1 MVFDAIVLAG
11 GRSSRLSG
19 TPKAELVYRRQT
31 LVARTVDAA
40 SRARRV
46 VVVGDVAVGDVVVGD
61 VVVGDVVTHA
71 ATEPLFGRV
80 LLTQEDPPF
89 GGPAAGIAAG
99 AMMLA
104 ANGSTADGPAANGP
118 AADGLVASEFTMVL
132 ACDMPDV
139 DAAVP
144 ILLDALLAALS
155 LEPGT
160 DGVIAI
166 DAELHPQPLA
176 ALYRTAKLGEA
187 LSRHRRSGTLDGL
200 SARTLISALQL
211 VPVPVPIGS
220 TDDVDTW
227 ADAAKYGIREPS
239 LTPAQPLTPTPE
251 GSP

>member
-46 VVVGDVAVGDVVVGD
+46 VVVGDV
-61 VVVGDVVTHA
+61 VTHA
-71 ATEPLFGRV
+71 ATEPPFGRV
-80 LLTQEDPPF
+80 LVTQEAPPF

-104 ANGSTADGPAANGP
+104 ASCSTANGPVANGAVANGP
-118 AADGLVASEFTMVL
+118 AVNGAVASEFTMVL

-139 DAAVP
+139 GAAVP
-144 ILLDALLAALS
+144 ILLDALLAALL

-187 LSRHRRSGTLDGL
+187 LTRHRRSGTLDGL
-200 SARTLISALQL
+200 SARTLISGLQL
-211 VPVPVPIGS
+211 VPVTVPIGS

-239 LTPAQPLTPTPE
+239 LTPAPALTPAQTLTPTPE

>member
-46 VVVGDVAVGDVVVGD
+46 VVVGDVAV
-61 VVVGDVVTHA
+61 HA

-80 LLTQEDPPF
+80 LLTREVPPF

-104 ANGSTADGPAANGP
+104 ASGSTADGPAADGP
-118 AADGLVASEFTMVL
+118 VASEFTMVL

-155 LEPGT
+155 LKPGT

-200 SARTLISALQL
+200 SARTLISGLQL

-227 ADAAKYGIREPS
+227 ADAAKFGIREPS